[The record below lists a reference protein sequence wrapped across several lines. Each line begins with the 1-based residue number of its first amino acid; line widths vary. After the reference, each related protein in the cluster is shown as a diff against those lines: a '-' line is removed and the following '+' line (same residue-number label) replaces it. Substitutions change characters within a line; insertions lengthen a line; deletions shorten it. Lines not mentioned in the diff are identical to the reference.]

1 VASEWLGGQ
10 FERPVGLS
18 AVRFGINHRSVGW
31 NIGERRPRAVLL
43 LVGDK
48 DEDAA
53 TDATAV
59 IERID
64 AHVLQTAPPNQHKW
78 NKF

>member
-1 VASEWLGGQ
+1 MASEWLGGQ

-18 AVRFGINHRSVGW
+18 AVRFAVNHPSVGW
-31 NIGERRPRAVLL
+31 NIGERRPRAVWL
-43 LVGDK
+43 LVSDK
-48 DEDAA
+48 EEAA
-53 TDATAV
+53 VAV
-59 IERID
+59 VERIN